1 MEFMLQ
7 IIPVID
13 IRGGIVVHARGGNR
27 QLYPA
32 LESVL
37 TASVEP
43 AEVIADLLALLPFER
58 FYIADLDAIE
68 QGTEQTALYR
78 SLSRQFP
85 QTEFWIDSGF
95 RGDEALKADHKSDN
109 LRWVAGSE
117 TLIDTAM
124 LMQPELASRLI
135 LSLDKKNNTQLG
147 QAELFSE
154 SQLWTNAVILMNL
167 DRVGANRGPDLAW
180 LQTQLSVTRK
190 VKWYLAGGIR
200 DEADLMAAEQNGAT
214 GVLIASAL
222 HTGAISVQTLKRLM
236 Q

>member
-1 MEFMLQ
+1 MLQ

-27 QLYPA
+27 QRYPA
-32 LESVL
+32 LKSVL
-37 TASVEP
+37 TTSVEP

-68 QGTEQTALYR
+68 QGTEHAALYR

-95 RGDEALKADHKSDN
+95 RGDEALKIDCDSDN

-117 TLIDTAM
+117 TLTDTVM
-124 LMQPELASRLI
+124 LTQAALASSLI
-135 LSLDKKNNTQLG
+135 LSLDKKNKMPLG
-147 QAELFSE
+147 QEELFSD
-154 SQLWTNAVILMNL
+154 SRLWTKAVILMNL
-167 DRVGANRGPDLAW
+167 DRVGSNLGPDLKW
-180 LQTQLSVTRK
+180 LEAQWSVSRK
-190 VKWYLAGGIR
+190 VNWYLAGGVR
-200 DEADLMAAEQNGAT
+200 DEADLLAAQQNGAT

-222 HTGAISVQTLKRLM
+222 HTGAISAQTLKRLM

>member
-1 MEFMLQ
+1 MLQ

-27 QLYPA
+27 ELYPA

-58 FYIADLDAIE
+58 FYIADLNAIE
-68 QGTEQTALYR
+68 LGTGQAALHE

-85 QTEFWIDSGF
+85 QIEFWIDSGF
-95 RGDEALKADHKSDN
+95 RGDEGLSVDSKCSN

-135 LSLDKKNNTQLG
+135 LSLDKKNRTQLG
-147 QAELFSE
+147 QAELFSN
-154 SQLWTNAVILMNL
+154 SQLWTKEVILMNL
-167 DRVGANRGPDLAW
+167 DRVGANCGPDLRW
-180 LQTQLSVTRK
+180 LETQRSLTRE
-190 VKWYLAGGIR
+190 VKWYVAGGIR
-200 DEADLMAAEQNGAT
+200 DEADLLSAEQTGAA
-214 GVLIASAL
+214 GVLLASAL